1 MIADVLV
8 IGGGPVG
15 LAAAIAARRK
25 GLSVI
30 LADGC
35 EPSIDK
41 ACGEGVLPD
50 GLAAAARLGLHL
62 PLSSSFAFRGIRFH
76 GDNVSVAAEFPNG
89 WGRGFRRTT
98 LHRAL
103 AVQAE
108 QCGVELRWGCAIG
121 GLLEIPARW
130 IVGADGTASRVRGW
144 AGLEATR
151 RDARRFGFRRHFR
164 LAPWTDYVE
173 IHWGAG
179 CQIYVTPVA
188 PDQVCVAVIS
198 RDPKLRLPDALRRF
212 PVLSARL
219 EGAPES
225 SEERGAV
232 TASRQ
237 LRRVVAG
244 NVALIGDASGSVD
257 AITGEGLCLGFHQAL
272 ALADALESGELAR
285 YESAHR
291 RLAFRPR
298 FMADLMLSMD
308 RWPKLRQR
316 ALPAMASHPELFSGL
331 LAMHVGASRPADF
344 AASCLALGWRMLY

>member
-1 MIADVLV
+1 
-8 IGGGPVG
+8 
-15 LAAAIAARRK
+15 
-25 GLSVI
+25 
-30 LADGC
+30 
-35 EPSIDK
+35 
-41 ACGEGVLPD
+41 
-50 GLAAAARLGLHL
+50 
-62 PLSSSFAFRGIRFH
+62 
-76 GDNVSVAAEFPNG
+76 
-89 WGRGFRRTT
+89 
-98 LHRAL
+98 
-103 AVQAE
+103 
-108 QCGVELRWGCAIG
+108 
-121 GLLEIPARW
+121 
-130 IVGADGTASRVRGW
+130 VRGW

-151 RDARRFGFRRHFR
+151 RNARRFGFRRHFR
-164 LAPWTDYVE
+164 LAPWADYVE

-198 RDPKLRLPDALRRF
+198 RDPKLRVSDALRRF

-257 AITGEGLCLGFHQAL
+257 AITGEGLCLGFHQSL
-272 ALADALESGELAR
+272 ALADALESSDLAK

-291 RLAFRPR
+291 RLAVRPR

-316 ALPAMASHPELFSGL
+316 ALPAMASHPELFGGL

-344 AASCLALGWRMLY
+344 AVSCLALGWRMLY